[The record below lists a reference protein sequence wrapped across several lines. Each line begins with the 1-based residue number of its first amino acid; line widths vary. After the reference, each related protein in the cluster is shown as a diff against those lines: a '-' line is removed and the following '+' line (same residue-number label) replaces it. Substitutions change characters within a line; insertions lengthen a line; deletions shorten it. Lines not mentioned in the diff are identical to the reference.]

1 MGRRIRPDDIEK
13 ETRAAV
19 GEFSPWHLLI
29 VAIVFVLLFG
39 SKKLPD
45 AARSVGRSMRIF
57 KAEVKGMQDDSAKS
71 ESSPAAPVALPAA
84 TATPAAA
91 VPVAP
96 AEVAAPAAAPA
107 PTGDAAPR

>member
-1 MGRRIRPDDIEK
+1 MGRRIRSDDIEK

-29 VAIVFVLLFG
+29 VAIVFV
-39 SKKLPD
+39 
-45 AARSVGRSMRIF
+45 RIF

-71 ESSPAAPVALPAA
+71 ESAPAAPVALPAA
-84 TATPAAA
+84 SATPAAA